1 MQDESGTSELCG
13 AEIAEPPAPRRGGLL
28 AWLALLLIILV
39 VALAWL
45 GHAQRQEGRSLSSRL
60 DQAQRALASN
70 ELVLRQTRQ
79 TAQALEAKVGQLIMV
94 LTNQTAELSA
104 ARTQIRD
111 LETRAPHPPDAIAL
125 APKDEQTQRFVA
137 ACAPTVSVV
146 SNATGGP
153 SRLCLFKTL
162 YGRNGEVLGRDL
174 EYSAVYGRRVAFKEV
189 ISSRRLA
196 FDVEELH
203 PYVLAHLGINADGQK
218 QYQARQDELWRRM
231 EAAGLK
237 SAAEEQSRREARKAA
252 EDAARIEAE
261 KLLAEQ
267 RQREHEQEMQRRAM
281 ENESLRAEA
290 AMRSADAAMIR
301 ALTPPPN
308 PPPII
313 INYDVNRKR

>member
-1 MQDESGTSELCG
+1 MQDESDTSALCG
-13 AEIAEPPAPRRGGLL
+13 AETAAPPSPRGGGALVWLSFLL
-28 AWLALLLIILV
+28 VILA
-39 VALAWL
+39 VALAWV
-45 GHAQRQEGRSLSSRL
+45 GHRQRQDGRGLSLRL
-60 DQAQRALASN
+60 DEAQKALASN
-70 ELVLRQTRQ
+70 ELVLLQTRQ
-79 TAQALEAKVGQLIMV
+79 TAQALETKVGQLTMV

-111 LETRAPHPPDAIAL
+111 LETRSPHPPNAIAA
-125 APKDEQTQRFVA
+125 APKDEETQRFIA
-137 ACAPTVSVV
+137 ACAPSVTVVT
-146 SNATGGP
+146 NATGG
-153 SRLCLFKTL
+153 STRLCVFQAL

-174 EYSAVYGRRVAFKEV
+174 EFSAVYGRRVAFKEV
-189 ISSRRLA
+189 LSLRRLA
-196 FDVEELH
+196 FDVDELH
-203 PYVLAHLGINADGQK
+203 PFVLAHLGVSAEGQK

-237 SAAEEQSRREARKAA
+237 TAAEEQARREARKAA
-252 EDAARIEAE
+252 EDAARVEAE

-308 PPPII
+308 PSPII